1 MVYTDYKFYKTKYF
15 GDVIDERQAEKWLSL
30 SSDELDALT
39 FGRLINNFPTNEKHA
54 EKVQKAVCAVA
65 EALFRIDEQRQASLA
80 QKGEDGKYHGA
91 VTSISS
97 GRESVSFATGNNTS
111 AYALAVSNNDEQI
124 KLLRGIAEK
133 YISSIP
139 DSTGVNLMYA
149 GGDGYV
155 L

>member
-97 GRESVSFATGNNTS
+97 GRESVSFATSNNTS

>member
-1 MVYTDYKFYKTKYF
+1 MAYTDYKFYKTKYF

-30 SSDELDALT
+30 ASDELDALT
-39 FGRLINNFPTNEKHA
+39 FGRLINNFPNNEKHA
-54 EKVQKAVCAVA
+54 EKVKKAVCAVA
-65 EALFRIDEQRQASLA
+65 EALFRMDEQRQASLA

-97 GRESVSFATGNNTS
+97 GRESVSFATSNNTS
-111 AYALAVSNNDEQI
+111 AYALAVSSNNEQI